1 MAKKTTGICMG
12 YKYRIYPNKEQQRFI
27 NQNIGAARVLWN
39 AMLTELRDHN
49 KQWCKMKAAGED
61 VSKMRFDFNYK
72 RFKQKYGWMSLGDCE
87 ALSSAA
93 MYLKKAQMDKSKGD
107 PQYKNL
113 KAHAGAYSTKGKN
126 NNVDEHGKFTGQT
139 LRLSEDGRW
148 IKLPKCSGMIRIIL
162 HRPLPINSHIM
173 GITVSRTA
181 NFEYYVSFKVELPE
195 GRKPEFTPVADKE
208 TGIDL
213 GLTHF
218 AILADGTKVEN
229 PRFLQKS
236 LAKLRREQRKL
247 SRMGRFAKEEGRNLR
262 EAKNYQK
269 QRIKVATL
277 HLKVARQREYF
288 LHTLSTQMVREH
300 EFIATETLHSKE
312 MMKDRKKA
320 RAIADV
326 SWYEFT
332 RQLQYKAEWAGRTVV
347 KISQWFPSTQTCH
360 CCGHVMGPIPTVIRQ
375 WQCPNCG
382 EVHDRD
388 VNAAINIYQEGKRL
402 QEMPV

>member
-39 AMLTELRDHN
+39 AMLSELRDHN

-61 VSKMRFDFNYK
+61 VSKMKFDFKYT
-72 RFKQKYGWMSLGDCE
+72 RFKQKYEWMELCDSNALNYAGRHLKE
-87 ALSSAA
+87 AC
-93 MYLKKAQMDKSKGD
+93 MDKSTGK
-107 PQYKNL
+107 PQYK
-113 KAHAGAYSTKGKN
+113 KHGVAAGSYSTDGRAVK
-126 NNVDEHGKFTGQT
+126 
-139 LRLSEDGRW
+139 LSEDGRW
-148 IKLPKCSGMIRIIL
+148 LSLPKMGKMTGKASMRIIT
-162 HRPLPINSHIM
+162 HRPLAE
-173 GITVSRTA
+173 GKRLQEVTVSRTA

-195 GRKPEFTPVADKE
+195 GQRPEFTPVANKE

-213 GLTHF
+213 GLTDF
-218 AILADGTKVEN
+218 LILSDGTKVDN

-247 SRMGRFAKEEGRNLR
+247 SRMGRIAKEEGRNLR
-262 EAKNYQK
+262 AAKNYQK

-300 EFIATETLHSKE
+300 KFIAMETLDIKG
-312 MMKDRKKA
+312 MMQQRKMA
-320 RAIADV
+320 MAIADV
-326 SWYEFT
+326 SWFEFG
-332 RQLQYKAEWAGRTVV
+332 RQLSYKAEWAGRTVV
-347 KISQWFPSTQTCH
+347 KINQWFPSTQKCH
-360 CCGHVMGPIPTVIRQ
+360 CCGHVIGPIPTVVRQ
-375 WQCPNCG
+375 WQCPECG

-402 QEMPV
+402 QEIPV

>member
-39 AMLTELRDHN
+39 AMLSELRDHN

-61 VSKMRFDFNYK
+61 VSKMKFDFKYT
-72 RFKQKYGWMSLGDCE
+72 RFKQKYEWMELCDSNALNYAGRHLKE
-87 ALSSAA
+87 AC
-93 MYLKKAQMDKSKGD
+93 MDKSTGK
-107 PQYKNL
+107 PQYK
-113 KAHAGAYSTKGKN
+113 KHGVAAGSYSTDGRAVK
-126 NNVDEHGKFTGQT
+126 
-139 LRLSEDGRW
+139 LSEDGRW
-148 IKLPKCSGMIRIIL
+148 LSLPKMGKMTGKASMRIIT
-162 HRPLPINSHIM
+162 HRPLAE
-173 GITVSRTA
+173 GKRLQEVTVSRTA

-195 GRKPEFTPVADKE
+195 GQRPEFTPVANKE

-213 GLTHF
+213 GLTDF
-218 AILADGTKVEN
+218 LILSDGTKVDN

-247 SRMGRFAKEEGRNLR
+247 SRMGRIAKEEGRNLR

-300 EFIATETLHSKE
+300 KFIAMETLDIKG
-312 MMKDRKKA
+312 MMQQRKMA
-320 RAIADV
+320 MAIADV
-326 SWYEFT
+326 SWFEFG
-332 RQLQYKAEWAGRTVV
+332 RQLSYKAEWAGRTVV
-347 KISQWFPSTQTCH
+347 KINQWFPSTQKCH
-360 CCGHVMGPIPTVIRQ
+360 CCGHVIGPIPTVVRQ
-375 WQCPNCG
+375 WQCPECG

-402 QEMPV
+402 QEIPV

>member
-49 KQWCKMKAAGED
+49 KQWRKKKAAGED
-61 VSKMRFDFNYK
+61 VSKMRFDFNYT
-72 RFKQKYGWMSLGDCE
+72 RFKQKYEWMELCDSNALNYAGRHLKE
-87 ALSSAA
+87 AC
-93 MYLKKAQMDKSKGD
+93 MDKSKGK
-107 PQYKNL
+107 PQYK
-113 KAHAGAYSTKGKN
+113 KHGVAAGSYSTDGRAVK
-126 NNVDEHGKFTGQT
+126 
-139 LRLSEDGRW
+139 LSEDGRW
-148 IKLPKCSGMIRIIL
+148 LSLPKMGKMTGKASMRIIT
-162 HRPLPINSHIM
+162 HRPLAE
-173 GITVSRTA
+173 GKRLQEVTVSRTA
-181 NFEYYVSFKVELPE
+181 NFEYYASFKVELPE
-195 GRKPEFTPVADKE
+195 GQQPEFTPVANKE

-213 GLTHF
+213 GLTDF
-218 AILADGTKVEN
+218 LILSDGTKVDN

-247 SRMGRFAKEEGRNLR
+247 SRMGRIAKEEGRNLR

-277 HLKVARQREYF
+277 NLKVARQREYF
-288 LHTLSTQMVREH
+288 LHNLSTQMVREH
-300 EFIATETLHSKE
+300 KFIAMETLDIKG
-312 MMKDRKKA
+312 MMQQRKMA

-326 SWYEFT
+326 SWFEFG
-332 RQLQYKAEWAGRTVV
+332 RQLSYKAEWAGRTVV
-347 KISQWFPSTQTCH
+347 KINQWFPSTQKCH
-360 CCGHVMGPIPTVIRQ
+360 CCGHVIGPIPTVVRQ
-375 WQCPNCG
+375 WQCPECG

-402 QEMPV
+402 QETPV